1 MSLKGWNLNCAS
13 YRASDEARLAFG
25 LLDSTSARVALQPP
39 GPTMPP
45 RAGQIFLTRAVSD
58 LLVDEEL
65 GELLVRD
72 LGEVPLRRS
81 EDAVRAYELVVPA

>member
-1 MSLKGWNLNCAS
+1 
-13 YRASDEARLAFG
+13 
-25 LLDSTSARVALQPP
+25 
-39 GPTMPP
+39 MPP

-58 LLVDEEL
+58 LLADEEL